1 MPRAELAAVR
11 LEQLKLCE
19 YSLRLTL
26 PRSKGELTGCGVIV
40 AIPYSTT
47 QLYPVRVLRRW
58 QLASVGR
65 TASGVI
71 NRDQDLSG
79 IRVGLHDEIFQGAM
93 PVLVGVGAASTYSLD
108 RGGTSRRR
116 YPGRAHL
123 LETTKQGLTPDCTIA
138 DAGQGLRA
146 GQKAAWG
153 DTPCHG
159 DVFHLQ
165 RQCEGLAKG
174 ATSRRRKL
182 QAKIAPAGRRGPDDE
197 LAGQLDVARQAQ
209 TQANWGWPVTSEH
222 SLNGWAVTF
231 WR

>member
-1 MPRAELAAVR
+1 MVRDRQERRAHTSNAGPEPHNIPSRRFVICPSWFETKLHVRVVPATRPSDPIMPRAELAAVR

-138 DAGQGLRA
+138 DAGQGL
-146 GQKAAWG
+146 
-153 DTPCHG
+153 
-159 DVFHLQ
+159 
-165 RQCEGLAKG
+165 
-174 ATSRRRKL
+174 
-182 QAKIAPAGRRGPDDE
+182 
-197 LAGQLDVARQAQ
+197 
-209 TQANWGWPVTSEH
+209 
-222 SLNGWAVTF
+222 
-231 WR
+231 